1 MTAILKKL
9 APQSDKQAFWLSLFL
24 CLFICSLILFVIS
37 PITGLSKNFG
47 AGNDGYIQLARSLAA
62 GDGYVFEKN
71 GPPVF
76 HRPPLYSLFLVPVAL
91 FPENLQ
97 RYVIIIP
104 QSILVGFIGMMIFRI
119 AKQLYNQTVATA
131 AVLLFLINPWVYWN
145 AKNPMTAILQTLLYL
160 IFVYL
165 IVSEFFEIVG
175 LSGLIK
181 KTTLWL
187 RGLTIG
193 IFGAGLALT
202 HAAMLPVVFIFI
214 FILFITA
221 IFRNRRHLLPAL
233 IAVIV
238 AVCLIAPWTY
248 RNWVV
253 FDRFIPVA
261 GGSGLGYF
269 NGLVQWNIATNDMQR
284 NGESYINA
292 SLRVAEID
300 GNEAVDV
307 HWKGFKDI
315 QIEDKM
321 NRKMVEHLRKNPG
334 LFLKKVLLNIVGFYF
349 PILPYHYLAYKN
361 FSIEN
366 IALTIFYMTLWSFAL
381 VGIWSGRK
389 EKEFILSAVLV
400 LIAIVFYAMWYILFT
415 IFIGHS
421 LYTLGTIPFLC
432 ILSAAGIISFI
443 EGKQVCDE

>member
-24 CLFICSLILFVIS
+24 CLFICGLILFVVS

-71 GPPVF
+71 GSPVF
-76 HRPPLYSLFLVPVAL
+76 HRPPLYPLFLVPVAL
-91 FPENLQ
+91 FPDNLQ

-104 QSILVGFIGMMIFRI
+104 QSILVGFIGMMIFKI
-119 AKQLYNQTVATA
+119 ARQLYNQKI
-131 AVLLFLINPWVYWN
+131 AVIALFLFLINPWVCWN

-165 IVSEFFEIVG
+165 TVSEFFEIVG
-175 LSGLIK
+175 LSGPIK
-181 KTTLWL
+181 KTALWI

-202 HAAMLPVVFIFI
+202 HAAMLPIVFIFI

-221 IFRNRRHLLPAL
+221 FFRNRRHLLPAL

-253 FDRFIPVA
+253 FHKFIPIA
-261 GGSGLGYF
+261 GGSGLAYF
-269 NGLVQWNIATNDMQR
+269 NGNVHWDFIEPQPQKQ
-284 NGESYINA
+284 GESYIDA
-292 SLRVAEID
+292 SLRII
-300 GNEAVDV
+300 GIIGTEANDIQ
-307 HWKGFKDI
+307 WKGFKDI
-315 QIEDKM
+315 KYEDLANVKMTEDIKNHPDLFMKKVILNAIEYYFPVMTKHFLAV
-321 NRKMVEHLRKNPG
+321 KVISAEQTAITVFH
-334 LFLKKVLLNIVGFYF
+334 LFLWITAAIGIFYCRRMGLLLSGGILLYSVWYF
-349 PILPYHYLAYKN
+349 P
-361 FSIEN
+361 
-366 IALTIFYMTLWSFAL
+366 FA
-381 VGIWSGRK
+381 
-389 EKEFILSAVLV
+389 
-400 LIAIVFYAMWYILFT
+400 T
-415 IFIGHS
+415 FIGHS
-421 LYTLGTIPFLC
+421 LYTLGTIPFLS
-432 ILSAAGIISFI
+432 ILAACGIVFFFRAVLFFNRSS
-443 EGKQVCDE
+443 